1 MSQLRW
7 HPLQEEW
14 VAVASH
20 RQVRPISLGKAK
32 AGVKQPSCPFCPG
45 GAEGLNAPYEF
56 AVFENK
62 FPSFNRNSDAPS
74 LGKPGDLYRAGPG
87 RGICEVVL
95 YSPRH
100 DSTLAEESRENIGKL
115 VEVWRDRYIEL
126 GKLPFIKYV
135 YEFENKGAVIGVT
148 LQHPHGQIY
157 AFPYIPPRVKSEL
170 DAERRYMAK
179 HRRCLLCDMARR
191 EKSSGARVVELTDKF
206 IAYVPYFARYPYEIH
221 ISSRRHV
228 GSLAGM
234 TRAER
239 WDLSGILKTV
249 LMKYDSL
256 FGFSFPYIMLM
267 HQEPTD
273 GRKYPHHHF
282 HIEFFPPHRSA
293 DKIKYLAGCEAGAGT
308 FINDTIPEEKAAEL
322 RRCRPS
328 TVRLER

>member
-1 MSQLRW
+1 MRW
-7 HPLQEEW
+7 HPLLEEW
-14 VAVASH
+14 VAVAAH
-20 RQVRPISLGKAK
+20 RQVRPISLGKTP
-32 AGVKQPSCPFCPG
+32 AGTKQQSCPFCPG
-45 GAEGLNAPYEF
+45 GAEGINAPFEF

-62 FPSFNRNSDAPS
+62 FPSFTREPDAVT
-74 LGKPGDLYRAGPG
+74 LGQPGDLYRSEPG
-87 RGICEVVL
+87 KGICEVVL
-95 YSPRH
+95 YSPH
-100 DSTLAEESRENIGKL
+100 HNSTLAGESRENIGKL

-126 GKLPFIKYV
+126 GKLPYIKYV

-148 LQHPHGQIY
+148 LGHPHGQIY
-157 AFPYIPPRVKSEL
+157 AFPFIPPRVKTEL
-170 DAERRYMAK
+170 AAERRYKAK
-179 HRRCLLCDMARR
+179 HRRCMLCDMVRR
-191 EKSSGARVVELTDKF
+191 EKASGARVVELTPKF
-206 IAYVPYFARYPYEIH
+206 TAYVPYFARYPYEIH
-221 ISSRRHV
+221 ISPRRHV

-239 WDLSGILKTV
+239 WDLAGILKTV

-273 GRKYPHHHF
+273 GHQYRHHHF

-293 DKIKYLAGCEAGAGT
+293 DKIKYLAGCESGAGT

-328 TVRLER
+328 TTRLER